1 MVREE
6 NVKLMSKIA
15 IYEKQKGKTE
25 IPMNKFYKED
35 YIRLNTLKTVMC
47 ATLVYVL
54 IVAILVAYNI
64 DFVLANILKMD
75 YKQLAII
82 LLGIYGIW
90 IMLYWLLARIFYGKK
105 FEASESNIV
114 IYKHEVKKLQE
125 AAKKETIKTTGG
137 VGIGDDFIEF

>member
-25 IPMNKFYKED
+25 ISMNKFYKED

-114 IYKHEVKKLQE
+114 IYKHELKKLQE

>member
-114 IYKHEVKKLQE
+114 IYKHELKKLQE